1 MEVGM
6 SEIKK
11 CPECGTQNQITNIF
25 CPTCGYCFVAEPE
38 KPAEPAP
45 RKEDRKGEHRLFKG
59 VTVVVIVILGLITG
73 LASFLVSREIE
84 RSQMVQV
91 ETGTIWKCS
100 ECGDTYKKHVVT
112 VEVPKV
118 DSDKF
123 TVETIEGECLSC
135 RYGPEVGRYEMLLE
149 SLSQPDTP
157 LSSTVEMELAAAE
170 FLSEHLDLFPT
181 EDVALVRDIAGE
193 EDPRLVERD
202 FEQFAG
208 KPIHVTG
215 KVVASELIDV
225 SDGTEITYLQL
236 VPVIGGQELEVV
248 FLIVYPGVSSLLK
261 GDVADCYLLPAD
273 FVTIEYGDRSENA
286 ILCIAMFMSG
296 GLPSL

>member
-1 MEVGM
+1 MP
-6 SEIKK
+6 EIKK

-25 CPTCGYCFVAEPE
+25 CPTCGYCFVTEPE
-38 KPAEPAP
+38 KPAEPVP
-45 RKEDRKGEHRLFKG
+45 TEDKKGEHRLFKG

-73 LASFLVSREIE
+73 LASFLVSREID
-84 RSQMVQV
+84 RSRMVLV

-100 ECGDTYKKHVVT
+100 ECGTIYKKHVVT

-123 TVETIEGECLSC
+123 TVETVEGNCFSC
-135 RYGPEVGRYEMLLE
+135 RYGPEVGRYQTLLE

-157 LSSTVEMELAAAE
+157 LSSTVEIEPAAAE
-170 FLSEHLDLFPT
+170 FLAEHLELFPA
-181 EDVALVRDIAGE
+181 EDVALVRDIASE

-202 FEQFAG
+202 FKQFAG

-215 KVVASELIDV
+215 KVVASNVIEAG
-225 SDGTEITYLQL
+225 DGTEITYLQL
-236 VPVIGGQELEVV
+236 IPIMGGQELEVV
-248 FLIVYPGVSSLLK
+248 FLVVYPGVSSLLK
-261 GDVADCYLLPAD
+261 GDVADCYLLPVD
-273 FVTIEYGDRSENA
+273 KVTVMYGQENVSA

-296 GLPSL
+296 GLP